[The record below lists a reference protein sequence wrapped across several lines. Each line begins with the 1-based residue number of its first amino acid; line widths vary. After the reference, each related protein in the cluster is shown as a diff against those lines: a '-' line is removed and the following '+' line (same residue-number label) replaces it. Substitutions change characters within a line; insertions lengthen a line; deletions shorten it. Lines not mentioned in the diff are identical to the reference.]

1 MPSFTLTQ
9 TELTLEKRVPLT
21 ISRGTYTHSQLLWL
35 RLAAGGQI
43 VADAD
48 LFIAAIALSRGA
60 TLVTGNR
67 KHYERIPGLL
77 VENWLRA

>member
-35 RLAAGGQI
+35 RLFQLLH
-43 VADAD
+43 V
-48 LFIAAIALSRGA
+48 LQQQFLSVVD
-60 TLVTGNR
+60 TLNIFQKNHLLEFEGI
-67 KHYERIPGLL
+67 RI
-77 VENWLRA
+77 